1 MRPPIT
7 RNMATARM
15 IRFLRRLRRASGE
28 YFRSGGGAPTG
39 GVPATGGDAFSS
51 AILFSWEILLQS
63 ALTGAHSAN
72 ERNLREIVFIQTGNI
87 LLVRVRQ
94 CFLRLDDFH

>member
-28 YFRSGGGAPTG
+28 YFRSGGGARTG
-39 GVPATGGDAFSS
+39 GVSETGRDAFSS
-51 AILFSWEILLQS
+51 AILFSWEILLHS

-72 ERNLREIVFIQTGNI
+72 ERNLREIVLIQTGDV
-87 LLVRVRQ
+87 LLMGVGNRL
-94 CFLRLDDFH
+94 LRLHDL